1 MLWALDRCLILLE
14 KTMSP
19 THHHNL
25 HHDTTGRRLLLTL
38 LLNVIIPTVQI
49 IGGLLANSMAL
60 ISDASHNF
68 SDSLSLFIAYITNRM
83 SKREATLTHTFGYHR
98 AEIIA
103 AVVNVGLLV
112 AASAFIV
119 YEASRRIMTPETVSG
134 RLVLILATVGIAGN
148 GFSAW
153 LLHHDAHN
161 NLNVRSAFLHML
173 GDLFTSVVVA
183 VNGLLLMFTQIY
195 WLDPLLSIGIA
206 LFILKNCWAIVKEA
220 VNILMN
226 ATPASLD
233 LHAVKDALEQL
244 PEVKNVHY
252 IHAWQISTVQT
263 AFSCHV
269 VLQEDQPVSNTEK
282 LIAGI
287 AALLASKFDI
297 HHPVIQFET
306 TPCGNGDLLC
316 GMPQCGIGRAF

>member
-1 MLWALDRCLILLE
+1 MPD
-14 KTMSP
+14 
-19 THHHNL
+19 HHGHNH

-38 LLNVIIPTVQI
+38 VLNVIIPTAQI

-83 SKREATLTHTFGYHR
+83 SRREATLTHTFGYHR

-112 AASAFIV
+112 AVSAFIV
-119 YEASRRIMTPETVSG
+119 YEASQRLRQPEAVSG
-134 RLVLILATVGIAGN
+134 GLVLILALVGIAGN

-153 LLHHDAHN
+153 LLHHDAHD
-161 NLNVRSAFLHML
+161 NLNVRGAFLHML

-183 VNGLLLMFTQIY
+183 INGLLLLFKPVY

-206 LFILKNCWAIVKEA
+206 LFILKNCWGIAKQA
-220 VNILMN
+220 VHILMN

-233 LHAVKDALEQL
+233 LKAVKEALEQL
-244 PEVKNVHY
+244 PAISNVHY
-252 IHAWQISTVQT
+252 IHAWHISTMQT

-269 VLQEDQPVSNTEK
+269 VLQEDLPVSRTEK
-282 LIAGI
+282 LRTGI
-287 AALLASKFDI
+287 AALLASRFDI

-316 GMPQCGIGRAF
+316 GMPQCGIGGSS